1 MDELT
6 TGLYVLTL
14 IACCV
19 SLWLW
24 YEIDS
29 YKDYLRHL
37 RLRLAELEQRVQE
50 IEPKRR

>member
-1 MDELT
+1 MDELVI
-6 TGLYVLTL
+6 GLYVLTL

-29 YKDYLRHL
+29 YKDYIRHL
-37 RLRLAELEQRVQE
+37 RLRMAELEQRVQE
-50 IEPKRR
+50 IESKRR

>member
-29 YKDYLRHL
+29 YKDYLRYL
-37 RLRLAELEQRVQE
+37 RLRMAELEQRVQE
-50 IEPKRR
+50 IDNKRR

>member
-24 YEIDS
+24 WEIDT
-29 YKDYLRHL
+29 YKTYLRHL
-37 RLRLAELEQRVQE
+37 RLKIAAMEQRLDELEN
-50 IEPKRR
+50 KRR

>member
-1 MDELT
+1 VDHLT

-24 YEIDS
+24 YEIDA
-29 YKDYLRHL
+29 YKDYIRHL
-37 RLRLAELEQRVQE
+37 RLRMAELEQRMAE
-50 IEPKRR
+50 IESKRR